1 MELTATPTP
10 DSYTAPVEQTQR
22 IILIDG
28 LRGIAVLGILLM
40 NIPGFG
46 LPYISTSDL
55 TILNEFSGPNFKTWV
70 VVNGILEGSMRG
82 FFSILFGAGVILFI
96 SRLEKKNPGIET
108 AEIYFRRQ
116 MWLLFFGLVNTYIFL
131 WFWDIL
137 FMYAVCGMLLFVFR
151 RLSAKSLFI
160 AAAVCLLL
168 TTAREN
174 RDLYK
179 TKSDIR
185 KGEHVAALDTTK
197 TKLTPAQAEMLSTM
211 NGMKERT
218 SPESKKKVYDK
229 QLRKGRGSLSEV
241 YEQNS
246 SIGAKGHTVVL
257 YYFFIWDILTFMF
270 LGMAFYKSGILTGEQ
285 PTKTYWWLLIAGLGI
300 GFILSWFR
308 LTEILRFNFNRFL
321 LSKESPF
328 AFYEL
333 SRFFRSVGIFALI
346 MLLYKSGLFKWLF
359 SIMRPVGQMAF
370 TNYLM
375 QSIIC
380 GLIFFGVGF
389 GMYGQLQRYELY
401 FVVGAVWL
409 FQIIFSHVWLSFFRF
424 GPFEWLWRSL
434 TYWKRQPMKKESRE
448 KAISEKPAIA

>member
-10 DSYTAPVEQTQR
+10 DSYTKPVDQTER
-22 IILIDG
+22 IILLDS

-46 LPYISTSDL
+46 IPRAAIGDL
-55 TILNEFSGPNFKTWV
+55 TVLNELSGLNFKTWIIID
-70 VVNGILEGSMRG
+70 GLMEGSMRG
-82 FFSILFGAGVILFI
+82 LFSMLFGAGMILFI
-96 SRLEKKNPGIET
+96 SRLEKKQPGIQT
-108 AEIYFRRQ
+108 AEVYFRRQ
-116 MWLLFFGLVNTYIFL
+116 MWLIFFGLVNTYLFL

-137 FMYAVCGMLLFVFR
+137 FMYGVCGMLLFVFR
-151 RLSAKSLFI
+151 RMSARSLFI
-160 AAAVCLLL
+160 AAGICLLL

-179 TKSDIR
+179 AKSTIVE
-185 KGEHVAALDTTK
+185 GEKIAALDTTK
-197 TKLTPAQAEMLSTM
+197 TKLTDVQKEKLGAMT
-211 NGMKERT
+211 GMKEKST
-218 SPESKKKVYDK
+218 PESKKKIYDK
-229 QLRKGRGSLSEV
+229 QLRNGRGGFSEV
-241 YEQNS
+241 YEQNTS
-246 SIGAKGHTVVL
+246 WGAKGHTVVL

-270 LGMAFYKSGILTGEQ
+270 LGMAFYKSGILTGQQ

-308 LTEILRFNFNRFL
+308 LTELLRFNFNRFQ

-333 SRFFRSVGIFALI
+333 SRFFRSVGIFAAI
-346 MLLYKSGLFKWLF
+346 MLLYKSGWFKWLF

-389 GMYGQLQRYELY
+389 GKYGQLQRYELY
-401 FVVGAVWL
+401 YVVGAVWL
-409 FQIIFSHVWLSFFRF
+409 FQIIFSHIWLSFFRF

-434 TYWKRQPMKKESRE
+434 TYWKRQPMLKENSKKQQTV
-448 KAISEKPAIA
+448 PGIA